1 MSIYLGML
9 RGCVIL
15 HTYQYILLVYILLLV
30 SPSGDLFTEMEAGL
44 CNTGHAADGADGAG
58 SHPRIKAELNMR
70 IILT

>member
-44 CNTGHAADGADGAG
+44 CNTGHAVDGAG
-58 SHPRIKAELNMR
+58 SCPRIKAELNMR